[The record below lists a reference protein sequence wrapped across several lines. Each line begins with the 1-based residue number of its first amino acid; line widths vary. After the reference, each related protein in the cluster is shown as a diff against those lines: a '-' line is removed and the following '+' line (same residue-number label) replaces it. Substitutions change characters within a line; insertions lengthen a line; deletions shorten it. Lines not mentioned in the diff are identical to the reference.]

1 MRLQRRLQN
10 KNKKTN
16 KVKGFKMATNSF
28 SLVNLFTGDLMT
40 LFISV
45 VLVLGSVISWAIII
59 EKFRMWHYQKK
70 NPAHIKNGD
79 NLAVVVDK
87 LMRPFD
93 KNLWFLSMV
102 SYVAPF
108 IGLFGTIWGVM
119 DSFASIGVN
128 QSVSIGVI
136 APGLATALGTTA
148 LGLIA
153 AVPAAIAYQY
163 FAKKSDDLYD
173 ILTEQCKE
181 LKFNK
186 PRNNKGK

>member
-1 MRLQRRLQN
+1 M
-10 KNKKTN
+10 TN
-16 KVKGFKMATNSF
+16 NF
-28 SLVNLFTGDLMT
+28 SLLNLFTGDLMT
-40 LFISV
+40 VFVSI
-45 VLVLGSVISWAIII
+45 VLVIASILSWAIII
-59 EKFRMWHYQKK
+59 EKIRLWRATKRTPVK
-70 NPAHIKNGD
+70 IKPGD
-79 NLAVVVDK
+79 NLDLVVDK

-108 IGLFGTIWGVM
+108 IGLFGTVWGVM
-119 DSFASIGVN
+119 DSFASIGIN

-163 FAKKSDDLYD
+163 FAKRADDLYD
-173 ILTEQCKE
+173 KLDEQRTEIKS
-181 LKFNK
+181 K
-186 PRNNKGK
+186 

>member
-1 MRLQRRLQN
+1 M
-10 KNKKTN
+10 TN
-16 KVKGFKMATNSF
+16 TF
-28 SLVNLFTGDLMT
+28 SLTTLFTGDWMT
-40 LFISV
+40 LFISL
-45 VLVLGSVISWAIII
+45 VLVFGSVISWAVII
-59 EKFRMWHYQKK
+59 EKIRMWHRQKK
-70 NPAHIKNGD
+70 HPVQIKNGD
-79 NLAVVVDK
+79 NLSIIADK
-87 LMRPFD
+87 LIRPFD

-163 FAKKSDDLYD
+163 FSKKADDLYD
-173 ILTEQCKE
+173 VLTEDCKE
-181 LKFNK
+181 LKNIKSKNK
-186 PRNNKGK
+186 